1 MVTARNQR
9 EPAEIA
15 WPKARA
21 PRVLVV
27 DDDEVI
33 RRLIAANLMLEGFNV
48 AMAAGG
54 QECLD
59 QVSAIAPDVILL
71 DVMTSGMDGFQTA
84 IRLRE
89 SSDTSHIKV
98 VLITAR
104 AEDGDRTPDPQVSA
118 DAFVTKPFDPGAL
131 INAIRKLAGAPE
143 VTPRATSSASPPP
156 NTELPAASRAS
167 RG

>member
-15 WPKARA
+15 WPTARA

-59 QVSAIAPDVILL
+59 QVSAIAPDVIML
-71 DVMTSGMDGFQTA
+71 DVTTPGMDGFQTA

-89 SSDTSHIKV
+89 RPDTAHIKI

-104 AEDGDRTPDPQVSA
+104 AEDGDRTLDTQVSA
-118 DAFVTKPFDPGAL
+118 DAFVTKPFDPSAL
-131 INAIRKLAGAPE
+131 IHAVRKLVGGPE
-143 VTPRATSSASPPP
+143 GTPPSDKLGIAI
-156 NTELPAASRAS
+156 TEQ
-167 RG
+167 

>member
-9 EPAEIA
+9 GPAEIA
-15 WPKARA
+15 WPMAHA

-33 RRLIAANLMLEGFNV
+33 RRLIAATLMLEGFNV

-59 QVSAIAPDVILL
+59 QVSAIAPDVIML
-71 DVMTSGMDGFQTA
+71 DVMTSDMDGFQTA

-89 SSDTSHIKV
+89 SPDTSHIKV

-104 AEDGDRTPDPQVSA
+104 AEDGDRTLDTQVSA

-131 INAIRKLAGAPE
+131 IHAIRKLTGAPE
-143 VTPRATSSASPPP
+143 VTPPSDKVGIAI
-156 NTELPAASRAS
+156 TEQ
-167 RG
+167 

>member
-1 MVTARNQR
+1 LSGLADISGPT
-9 EPAEIA
+9 
-15 WPKARA
+15 ARA

-33 RRLIAANLMLEGFNV
+33 RRLIAANLILEGFDV
-48 AMAAGG
+48 AMAADG

-59 QVSAIAPDVILL
+59 QVSAIAPDVIML
-71 DVMTSGMDGFQTA
+71 DVMTSGMDGLQTA
-84 IRLRE
+84 IRLRQ
-89 SSDTSHIKV
+89 SPDTSHIKV

-104 AEDGDRTPDPQVSA
+104 AEDGDRTPDTQVSA

-131 INAIRKLAGAPE
+131 IHAIRKLARVPE
-143 VTPRATSSASPPP
+143 VTPPSDKLGIAT
-156 NTELPAASRAS
+156 TEQPAS